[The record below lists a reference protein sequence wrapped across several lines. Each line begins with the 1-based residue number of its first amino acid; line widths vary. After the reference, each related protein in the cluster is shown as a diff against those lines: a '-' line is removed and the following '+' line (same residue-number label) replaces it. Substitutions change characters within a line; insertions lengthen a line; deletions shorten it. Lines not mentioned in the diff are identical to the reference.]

1 MEIRRPVKR
10 CNTHPA
16 AAIPWPASLWRS
28 MRDLVIANRVLA
40 HEGILDAYGHV
51 SMRHPERSDR
61 FVMAW
66 ARSPEL
72 IEEDDLIEFSLDG
85 QSFDARGRAPYLER
99 FIHGAIYEQRPDVM
113 AICHNHTLSI
123 LPFSISRSVHLRPVI
138 HTGRVLGGEV
148 PVWDIADEFGSA
160 TNLLV
165 VNMDQGRSLARAVGS
180 GRMALMRGHGSVV
193 VGSEIPG
200 LVSACLAMDKNAQVQ
215 LQAMQLGEFKPLA
228 PGEITRPW
236 VAPGQVALPDRAWE
250 ALVRRVGFEPG

>member
-1 MEIRRPVKR
+1 
-10 CNTHPA
+10 
-16 AAIPWPASLWRS
+16 

-51 SMRHPERSDR
+51 SIRHPERPDR
-61 FVMAW
+61 YVMAW

-85 QSFDARGRAPYLER
+85 TSFDPAGRAPYLER

-123 LPFSISRSVHLRPVI
+123 LPFSISRSVKLRAVI

-148 PVWDIADEFGSA
+148 PVWDIADEFGSS

-165 VNMDQGRSLARAVGS
+165 INMDQGRSLARTLGA
-180 GRMALMRGHGSVV
+180 GRIALMRGHGSVV
-193 VGSEIPG
+193 VGSDVPA
-200 LVSACLAMDKNAQVQ
+200 VVAACIAMDKNAQVQ
-215 LQAMQLGEFKPLA
+215 LQALRLGEITPLA
-228 PGEITRPW
+228 PGEIARPP
-236 VAPGQVALPDRAWE
+236 APSEGPPLPDRAWE
-250 ALVRRVGFEPG
+250 YWCRRAGF